1 MQYIQLQGQ
10 VAAGLDTPLAGGFNL
25 FVDTADNT
33 IKIKDSEGNL
43 TGSGISLVEITRA
56 ELLTAIG
63 DEELVPGA
71 FYKISGVATG
81 SDEILLQEG
90 GTTII
95 LQAITSSLLSSKGF
109 GLFWNPN
116 YDTIDV
122 WDNTFR
128 LEMAAGVTG
137 PFFDMEELLNCD
149 APSNVV
155 LKPNVYDVYATV
167 TLTDYSASDFFT
179 EPDNYPIPFT
189 SDNTGIEGDFISA
202 SYTSSYTVGDFA
214 IWGGRVWG
222 NLSGNIGS
230 VVDEFE
236 LNEEDWQLVPFAEG
250 PCYNLVID
258 EIEYDSA
265 NNHISYRRNAKN
277 NITVIYQYNSGDT
290 GTSGI
295 RKFPW
300 GHGDVKNVYL
310 ENSDT
315 QNLVNLHNSNSIN
328 SLHMKNDSRFEADY
342 WGRNN
347 DFNDIYG
354 DVDSDIEGLR
364 LGSGTGINNVR
375 LGINTTLGGGDPIY
389 MAGNDGDNGL
399 YDLTLGNDVDIYGIE
414 LYEDSYITNCV
425 LSNDADIYNMVMY
438 NGSYL
443 QDIIMESDGTINSVE
458 MGDGSRINNAR
469 LEENA
474 SLSNL
479 NLDKN
484 SYIQNASIGISSNIE
499 YSSLGESCY
508 IDEVHLGIDSSIN
521 CVTLSRQNSYS
532 PYIQGVSLGS
542 NSSMYN
548 INLSNNTYISSV
560 KFSDDCEIGQIS
572 ISGASGGYISNFEV
586 EQNGGFGSF
595 EIDASEGT
603 AFLDNFK
610 IGQDSGFGNIPD
622 VTSGVESKT
631 ISREF
636 NNLGA
641 SDFIAGL
648 TGSFGTGDISAMPQ
662 LDPTKTFHIL
672 DTTGWDGQVNALNY
686 HLPDGN
692 WDGQTVKFFTTDNGI
707 NMGNLEDIRIY
718 LNLGTPFNVSN
729 SPILDSWYPFIT
741 YDRGIG
747 EIVRR
752 NDVPTAIWLGD
763 RWIID
768 NDQWD

>member
-25 FVDTADNT
+25 FVDASDNT
-33 IKIKDSEGNL
+33 IKAKDSEGNL
-43 TGSGISLVEITRA
+43 TGGGISLVEITRA
-56 ELLTAIG
+56 ELLTAID

-122 WDNTFR
+122 WDNTFD

-137 PFFDMEELLNCD
+137 PFFDMEELLNCE
-149 APSNVV
+149 APSNVI
-155 LKPNVYDVYATV
+155 LRPNVYDTSAIVS
-167 TLTDYSASDFFT
+167 LSDYSASDFFT
-179 EPDNYPIPFT
+179 DPANYPIPFI
-189 SDNTGIEGDFISA
+189 SDNTGIEGEFVSA
-202 SYTSSYTVGDFA
+202 NYTSSYTVGGFA

-258 EIEYDSA
+258 EIEYDVA
-265 NNHISYRRNAKN
+265 NNNIAYRRDAKN
-277 NITVIYQYNSGDT
+277 NITVIYKYGSTEGGNT
-290 GTSGI
+290 I
-295 RKFPW
+295 KRFPW
-300 GHGDVKNVYL
+300 GHEDVENVFL
-310 ENSDT
+310 ENTST

-328 SLHMKNDSRFEADY
+328 SLYMKDESRFEADY

-347 DFNDIYG
+347 DFSDIYG
-354 DVDSDIEGLR
+354 EIDSDIQGLR
-364 LGSGTGINNVR
+364 LGNGTGINKLR
-375 LGINTTLGGGDPIY
+375 LGNNATLGGEDPIF
-389 MAGNDGDNGL
+389 MAGKDGDEQL
-399 YDLTLGNDVDIYGIE
+399 YELTLGTDVQLFDIH
-414 LYEDSYITNCV
+414 LYQDSYISECV
-425 LSNDADIYNMVMY
+425 MSNDSDITNMIMY
-438 NGSYL
+438 NGSYV
-443 QDIIMESDGTINSVE
+443 QDITMESDGTISYVE
-458 MGDGSRINNAR
+458 MGDGSHIKNIR

-479 NLDKN
+479 NLDKD
-484 SYIQNASIGISSNIE
+484 SYIE
-499 YSSLGESCY
+499 DSSLGIGSDFEYILIGESCY
-508 IDEVHLGIDSSIN
+508 ITKVHLGIDSSIN
-521 CVTLSRQNSYS
+521 CVTLSKQEPYS
-532 PYIQGVSLGS
+532 PYIENVSMGS
-542 NSSMYN
+542 GSGM
-548 INLSNNTYISSV
+548 IAIDLSGNTHISSV
-560 KFSDDCEIGQIS
+560 RFSENCEVADIS

-603 AFLDNFK
+603 AFLNDFK
-610 IGQDSGFGNIPD
+610 IGQNSGFGNIPD
-622 VTSGVESKT
+622 VTSGVEFKT

-636 NNLGA
+636 NNFGA
-641 SDFIAGL
+641 NDFIAGL
-648 TGSFGTGDISAMPQ
+648 TGSFGTGDISAMTQ

-692 WDGQTVKFFTTDNGI
+692 WDGQTVKFFTTDDGI

-729 SPILDSWYPFIT
+729 SPILESWYPFIT

>member
-25 FVDTADNT
+25 FVDASDNT
-33 IKIKDSEGNL
+33 IRVKDSQGNL
-43 TGSGISLVEITRA
+43 TGGGISLVEITRA

-81 SDEILLQEG
+81 SSSVLLQEG

-122 WDNTFR
+122 WDNTFD

-149 APSNVV
+149 APSDVI
-155 LKPNVYDVYATV
+155 LRPNVYDTSAIVS
-167 TLTDYSASDFFT
+167 LSDYSASDFFT
-179 EPDNYPIPFT
+179 DPANYPIPFI
-189 SDNTGIEGDFISA
+189 SDNTGIEGEFVSA
-202 SYTSSYTVGDFA
+202 NYTSSYTIGGFA

-222 NLSGNIGS
+222 NLRGNIGS
-230 VVDEFE
+230 DVDEFE
-236 LNEEDWQLVPFAEG
+236 LNPEDWQLVPFAEG

-258 EIEYDSA
+258 EIEYDVA
-265 NNHISYRRNAKN
+265 NNHISYRRDAKN
-277 NITVIYQYNSGDT
+277 NITVIYKYGSGDT
-290 GTSGI
+290 EI
-295 RKFPW
+295 RRFPW
-300 GHGDVKNVYL
+300 GHESVSNVFL
-310 ENSDT
+310 ENTNT
-315 QNLVNLHNSNSIN
+315 QNLVNLHNSNTIN
-328 SLHMKNDSRFEADY
+328 SLYMKDESRFEADY

-347 DFNDIYG
+347 SFVDIYG
-354 DVDSDIEGLR
+354 EIDSDIEGLR
-364 LGSGTGINNVR
+364 LGNGTGINKLR
-375 LGINTTLGGGDPIY
+375 LGNNATLGGEDSIF
-389 MAGNDGDNGL
+389 MAGKDGDAQL
-399 YDLTLGNDVDIYGIE
+399 YELTLGTDVQLFDIH
-414 LYEDSYITNCV
+414 LYQDSYISECV
-425 LSNDADIYNMVMY
+425 MSNDSDITNMIMY
-438 NGSYL
+438 NGSYV
-443 QDIIMESDGTINSVE
+443 QDITMESDGTISYVE
-458 MGDGSRINNAR
+458 MGDGSHIKNIR

-484 SYIQNASIGISSNIE
+484 SYIE
-499 YSSLGESCY
+499 DSSLGIGSNFGYILIGESCY
-508 IDEVHLGIDSSIN
+508 ITKVHLGIDSSIN
-521 CVTLSRQNSYS
+521 CVTLSKQEPYS
-532 PYIQGVSLGS
+532 PYIENVSMGS
-542 NSSMYN
+542 GSGMFA
-548 INLSNNTYISSV
+548 IDLSGNTYISSV
-560 KFSDDCEIGQIS
+560 RFSENCEVADIS
-572 ISGASGGYISNFEV
+572 ISGASGGYIANFEV

-595 EIDASEGT
+595 EIDSSEGT
-603 AFLDNFK
+603 AFLNNFK
-610 IGQDSGFGNIPD
+610 IGQNFGFGNIPD

-636 NNLGA
+636 NNFGA
-641 SDFIAGL
+641 NDFIAGL
-648 TGSFGTGDISAMPQ
+648 TGSFGTGDISAMTQ
-662 LDPTKTFHIL
+662 LDASKTFHIL

-692 WDGQTVKFFTTDNGI
+692 CDGQTVKFFTTDNGI
-707 NMGNLEDIRIY
+707 NMGNLEGIRIY